1 MKLTLSANAKQK
13 ISFENR
19 FVRLVKGNV
28 LISVNGLGQFDVKEG
43 ELIEFD
49 EAVTSATI
57 QNPLNSEQLTEWR
70 VTPVKIGGNR
80 EFKVSSGAVEITNF
94 PAVQAIEEQNPLTE
108 IAVNNLPL
116 VQGVQEQNP
125 LTEIA
130 VNNFPAVQEV
140 KQKIKA
146 GIIGLPQLNFDVN
159 AKSIAANVNRKEIII
174 QADDN
179 NVGAIWVGSNV
190 TAKGHKL
197 TAGSVTVLEV
207 NGVIDV
213 FADNV
218 NDKLNLSE
226 VV

>member
-28 LISVNGLGQFDVKEG
+28 LISVNGLGQFDVQEG

-57 QNPLNSEQLTEWR
+57 QNPLNIEQVTEWR

-80 EFKVSSGAVEITNF
+80 EFKVSSGAVEVTNF
-94 PAVQAIEEQNPLTE
+94 PAVQA
-108 IAVNNLPL
+108 
-116 VQGVQEQNP
+116 VQEQNP
-125 LTEIA
+125 LADIA
-130 VNNFPAVQEV
+130 VNNFPDVQAVE
-140 KQKIKA
+140 QKIKA
-146 GIIGLPQLNFDVN
+146 GVTGLPQLVFDVN
-159 AKSIAANVNRKEIII
+159 AKSIAANANRKEVLI
-174 QADDN
+174 QADDD
-179 NVGAIWVGSNV
+179 NVGAIWIGTSV
-190 TAKGHKL
+190 TAKGYKL

>member
-94 PAVQAIEEQNPLTE
+94 PAVQ
-108 IAVNNLPL
+108 
-116 VQGVQEQNP
+116 GVQEQNP

-140 KQKIKA
+140 KQKIKS
-146 GIIGLPQLNFDVN
+146 GITGLPQLNFDVN
-159 AKSIAANVNRKEIII
+159 VKSIAANVNRKEIII

-207 NGVIDV
+207 NGAIDV

-218 NDKLNLSE
+218 SDKLNLSE